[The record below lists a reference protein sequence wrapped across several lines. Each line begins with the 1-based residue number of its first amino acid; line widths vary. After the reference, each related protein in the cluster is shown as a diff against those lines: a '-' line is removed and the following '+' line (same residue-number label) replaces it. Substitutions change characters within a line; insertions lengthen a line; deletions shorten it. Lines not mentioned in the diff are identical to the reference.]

1 MSIGENIKKFRLE
14 KGWTQ
19 KKLGE
24 ECKPRIAESTIRR
37 YELGKL
43 NPKLE
48 TLQKIA
54 DALNIPITKLNDKIE
69 PLRPKNEEL
78 INNMIIRAIYRKP
91 MLSIGQRIKE
101 QRKSAKLS
109 RKELSAKSGVSLENI
124 TAYENNSITNI
135 PAQDIANI
143 ANALHLKTEYLNGTI
158 FHPDYNIRQL
168 LGKLGWYIEPY
179 KRCLENNDCPLTKDE
194 MVLKWFSEAYWN
206 KKCENCPYDSTNY
219 ILYNHET
226 YYIFTEQEYKNLEDC
241 ILPYLKLR
249 ITEYTNNKKPLNE
262 NDINNMGI
270 RWLAKPKILSDGP

>member
-24 ECKPRIAESTIRR
+24 ECKPKIAESTIRR

-54 DALNIPITKLNDKIE
+54 DALKISITNLDDRIE
-69 PLRPKNEEL
+69 SLRPKNEEL
-78 INNMIIRAIYRKP
+78 INDMVVRAIYQKP
-91 MLSIGQRIKE
+91 SPTTGQRIKE
-101 QRKSAKLS
+101 QRESAKLS
-109 RKELSAKSGVSLENI
+109 RKELSKKSGVPLENI
-124 TAYENNSITNI
+124 TAYEANSVASI
-135 PAQDIANI
+135 PAQDVANI
-143 ANALHLKTEYLNGTI
+143 ANALHLRKEYLDGTI
-158 FHPDYNIRQL
+158 FHPDHNIQQL
-168 LGKLGWYIEPY
+168 LGKLGWYVEPY
-179 KRCLENNDCPLTKDE
+179 KRCIENDSCPLTKNE
-194 MVLKWFSEAYWN
+194 LTFKWFTLAYWN

-226 YYIFTEQEYKNLEDC
+226 YYLFTEQEYKNLEDC

-262 NDINNMGI
+262 NDINSMGI
-270 RWLAKPKILSDGP
+270 KWLAKPKKLPDEP